1 MWSVKSPSNDI
12 RYTMC
17 VDIYIYMS
25 IYIYVCVL
33 YAFGLKHER
42 SAHGFDAERSRSPLG
57 EWWLIFDILS
67 I

>member
-1 MWSVKSPSNDI
+1 M
-12 RYTMC
+12 YM
-17 VDIYIYMS
+17 YMS
-25 IYIYVCVL
+25 IYIYIYVCVL

>member
-1 MWSVKSPSNDI
+1 M
-12 RYTMC
+12 YM
-17 VDIYIYMS
+17 YMS
-25 IYIYVCVL
+25 IYIYICVCVL
-33 YAFGLKHER
+33 YAFGLKHEH